1 MYFTLSIKI
10 CCFFPS
16 RLSGGLENI
25 DDYAV
30 DIPKIWEYMG
40 DILEPMVED
49 KLPLSF
55 LKDVL
60 EPYIPSETAGK
71 LIWAVLHCAAK
82 EKVRAFSFFLRIL
95 VFQITNKVLK
105 SL

>member
-1 MYFTLSIKI
+1 MLFL
-10 CCFFPS
+10 FFPS
-16 RLSGGLENI
+16 RLSGVLENI

-55 LKDVL
+55 IKDVL
-60 EPYIPSETAGK
+60 EPCIPSETAGK
-71 LIWAVLHCAAK
+71 LISAVLHCAAK
-82 EKVRAFSFFLRIL
+82 KKVRGFSLFF
-95 VFQITNKVLK
+95 
-105 SL
+105 